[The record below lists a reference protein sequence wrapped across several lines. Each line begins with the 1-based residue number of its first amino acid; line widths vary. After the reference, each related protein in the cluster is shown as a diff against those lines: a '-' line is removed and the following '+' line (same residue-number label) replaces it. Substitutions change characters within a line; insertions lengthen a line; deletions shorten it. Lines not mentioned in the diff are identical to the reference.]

1 MKTVVYMMADA
12 DGELAARLASL
23 SGGDARCCLD
33 RLSRLEGTVA
43 EEVEFDAVLD
53 RHAALADRRRLMV
66 AAMLARTEEL
76 CACEI
81 QASLGVTH
89 ATVSHH
95 MSTLVDA
102 GLVESDKRGRWV
114 YYRLAEGAERWV
126 P

>member
-1 MKTVVYMMADA
+1 MMAQA
-12 DGELAARLASL
+12 DGELANRLASL
-23 SGGDARCCLD
+23 AGDGTDGCLE
-33 RLSRLEGTVA
+33 RLSRLEAQVD
-43 EEVEFDAVLD
+43 EEVETEATLARLRALGD
-53 RHAALADRRRLMV
+53 RKRLKV

-95 MSTLVDA
+95 MGKLVDA
-102 GLVESDKRGRWV
+102 GLVEAEKRGRWV
-114 YYRLAEGAERWV
+114 YYSLADEARRWV